1 MKRIAGWAHVLLIDG
16 CLLLVS
22 IGIGVTLN
30 GSFVAG
36 PQEQIFTYS
45 EEGGQRQLKALE
57 EIKPTPALPTFP
69 EVKLADLKKM
79 VEKGDT
85 IVLDG
90 RRSQD
95 YEAGHIPGAH
105 SLSVADFETRFFDV
119 SRHLPKEARMVVYC
133 GAGACSLSKQLAAKL
148 RQKGYTRIQIYFA
161 GYNDWFLNGNPIMKG
176 KDEF

>member
-1 MKRIAGWAHVLLIDG
+1 MKRMAGWTRVLIIDA

-22 IGIGVTLN
+22 VCIGVTLN
-30 GSFVAG
+30 RSFVAG
-36 PQEQIFTYS
+36 PQEQVFTYS
-45 EEGGQRQLKALE
+45 EEGGQRQLKVLE
-57 EIKPTPALPTFP
+57 EMKPAPSMPTFP

-79 VEKGDT
+79 VEKGDA

-90 RRSQD
+90 RASTD

-105 SLSVADFETRFFDV
+105 SLSVADFETRFLHV
-119 SRHLPKEARMVVYC
+119 SSHLPRDARLVVYC
-133 GAGACSLSKQLAAKL
+133 GAGSCSLSKQLAAKL
-148 RQKGYTRIQIYFA
+148 HQKGYSRIQIYFA